1 MIINHTSPL
10 HFLHLHRQV
19 IETLAQG
26 VEQRLAIVSL
36 GSDNETVRSIS
47 FHCDDITTIV
57 LRVTAH
63 KHFHQHTLRNIKST
77 LVSRRAKTLAKV
89 IDECLYAIE
98 CRGIACEHILVC
110 TGILLARVVAV
121 VPGTPAVLA
130 QFIAVMQCQVVVL
143 ASSLAVDEN
152 TVFIIAIVML
162 PIQFPRRIL
171 VTFVA

>member
-1 MIINHTSPL
+1 MAFFLTSPL

-26 VEQRLAIVSL
+26 IEQRFSTVSL
-36 GSDNETVRSIS
+36 GCDNETVRRFS
-47 FHCDDITTIV
+47 FHCDDIATIV

-98 CRGIACEHILVC
+98 RRGIAIEHILVC

-130 QFIAVMQCQVVVL
+130 QFIAVMQCQVVVF

-152 TVFIIAIVML
+152 TVFIIAIVTLNPVYNLAIMVKYL
-162 PIQFPRRIL
+162 
-171 VTFVA
+171 